1 MTNNREAYDGNR
13 LCKRDY
19 KWQNCVEQII
29 MERRKLV
36 YKFKE
41 FLKATRKQKT

>member
-1 MTNNREAYDGNR
+1 MVIGYVKGTTI
-13 LCKRDY
+13 
-19 KWQNCVEQII
+19 KWQNCVEQIV